1 MHADEQD
8 RISSTGSSIP
18 GAGSGRSIVLDVIV
32 VICVLLVAG
41 FFAYRYFANL
51 EPDYSTQSPSR
62 YDDVSYNGYADDAQN
77 SDTEELLRPQPL
89 SEDQGEE
96 LQKKY
101 DLPKETP
108 QLNESDDDLLTQLQL
123 LSSLKGIVAWSDAA
137 DLARRFVV
145 LVYNLAEGQVAHKSL
160 PLNSPQQSFSA
171 LGSGASLRVDPKSY
185 QRYDVYA
192 DAFAAMDSERAIA
205 IYRFFWPTLEAA
217 FAELG
222 EPRKSLH
229 NESIKAIDH
238 LLTAPDQVGDIK
250 LVQPSVYYRYADP
263 KLERLTPAQKQMLRL
278 GPRNRA
284 LIKAKLAEL
293 KSLLVLGQN

>member
-8 RISSTGSSIP
+8 RISSTASSTSR
-18 GAGSGRSIVLDVIV
+18 AGSGRSIVLDVIV
-32 VICVLLVAG
+32 VSCVLLVAG
-41 FFAYRYFANL
+41 FFAYRYFADS
-51 EPDYSTQSPSR
+51 EPGNNTLKSKP
-62 YDDVSYNGYADDAQN
+62 NDDAAYDSSNAQAN
-77 SDTEELLRPQPL
+77 SAEELMRPLPL
-89 SEDQGEE
+89 SEESGDE
-96 LQKKY
+96 LQRKY
-101 DLPKETP
+101 DLPAETP
-108 QLNESDDDLLTQLQL
+108 DLNESDDDLLTQLQL
-123 LSSLKGIVAWSDAA
+123 LSSLEGIVAWSDAA

-145 LVYNLAEGQVAHKSL
+145 LIYNLAEGEVADNSL
-160 PLNSPQQSFSA
+160 PLNSPKESFSV
-171 LGSGASLRVDPKSY
+171 LGSGTQLRVDPKSY

-192 DAFAAMDSERAIA
+192 DAFAALDSERAIT

-222 EPRKSLH
+222 EPKKSLH

-238 LLTAPDQVGDIK
+238 LLAAPDHPGDIK

-284 LIKAKLAEL
+284 LIKAKLTEL
-293 KSLLVLGQN
+293 KSLLVLGQI